1 MSKNE
6 PKELRILAP
15 REVKPKLD
23 YLAREVREAVGA
35 PISRRQA
42 LSLGGLAVL
51 GLSAAACGT
60 ASTSTSGGGGGSSAP
75 SGSSAG
81 GALAGK
87 PIENMLE
94 IFNWSEYDDPSTYA
108 NFKKQSEITSAGTQI
123 HETYYSSND
132 ELIAKLN
139 AGGAGY
145 DIIVPSQNAVAQL
158 VQEGKLMKLDF
169 SLIPNLSNIDPSFL
183 KANFDPTGEYHVIKD
198 FGTTGFYFNNKI
210 VTDKLETMHD
220 FYMAL
225 PKYVSKGRTNILDG
239 AEEVVPLALMA
250 LGLDANTD
258 SDADFKQANDF
269 LMSIRSGV
277 TTINSGDYINDASA
291 GKIIL
296 GQGWNGDMRRIVQA
310 RKAQGD
316 ITAVT
321 PTGKSE
327 IWADSWCIPS
337 TAPHPVAAHHWINWL
352 CTPAV
357 AVKEM
362 EYHNYPIPMQ
372 SAISQLST
380 DLKDDPLFNV
390 PTDLTNGY
398 EYILNVSPSVV
409 QKRTKIYTDFKAAG

>member
-1 MSKNE
+1 MTNNE
-6 PKELRILAP
+6 TNELRILAP

-23 YLAREVREAVGA
+23 SLARDVQEAVGS

-60 ASTSTSGGGGGSSAP
+60 ASTSTTGGGTSTAP
-75 SGSSAG
+75 SGSSAA

-108 NFKKQSEITSAGTQI
+108 DFKKQSDIAAAGTQI

-139 AGGAGY
+139 AGGAAY
-145 DIIVPSQNAVAQL
+145 DVIVPSQNAVAQL
-158 VQEGKLMKLDF
+158 IQENKLMKLDTA
-169 SLIPNLSNIDPSFL
+169 LLPNLSNIEPSFL

-198 FGTTGFYFNNKI
+198 FGVTGFYYNNKI
-210 VTDKLETMHD
+210 VTEKIETLKD
-220 FYMAL
+220 FYLAL
-225 PKYVSKGRTNILDG
+225 PKYVGKGRTNLLDG

-250 LGLDANTD
+250 LGLDPNTD
-258 SDADFKQANDF
+258 KDDELKQASDF

-277 TTINSGDYINDASA
+277 TTISGDYIADASA

-296 GQGWNGDMRRIVQA
+296 GQGWSGDMRRVVA
-310 RKAQGD
+310 AHKATGD
-316 ITAVT
+316 YTAIL
-321 PTGKSE
+321 PTGSSE
-327 IWADSWCIPS
+327 IWADAWCIPS

-362 EYHNYPIPMQ
+362 EYHNYPVPIQ
-372 SAISQLST
+372 SALDQVPAE
-380 DLKDDPLFNV
+380 LKNDPLFNV
-390 PTDLTNGY
+390 PTSLTDNY
-398 EYILNVSPSVV
+398 HYILNVSPAVV
-409 QKRTKIYTDFKAAG
+409 QKRTKIYTDFKVAS

>member
-1 MSKNE
+1 MTNNE
-6 PKELRILAP
+6 TNELRILAP

-23 YLAREVREAVGA
+23 SLARDVQEAVGS

-60 ASTSTSGGGGGSSAP
+60 ASTSTTGGGTSTAP

-108 NFKKQSEITSAGTQI
+108 DFKKQSDIAAAGTQI

-139 AGGAGY
+139 AGGAAY
-145 DIIVPSQNAVAQL
+145 DVIVPSQNAVAQL
-158 VQEGKLMKLDF
+158 IQENKLMKLDTA
-169 SLIPNLSNIDPSFL
+169 LIPNLSNIEPSFL

-198 FGTTGFYFNNKI
+198 FGVTGFYYNNKI
-210 VTDKLETMHD
+210 VTEKIETLKD
-220 FYMAL
+220 FYLAL
-225 PKYVSKGRTNILDG
+225 PKYVGKGRTNILDG

-250 LGLDANTD
+250 LGLDPNTD
-258 SDADFKQANDF
+258 KDDELKQASDF

-277 TTINSGDYINDASA
+277 TTISGDYIADASA

-296 GQGWNGDMRRIVQA
+296 GQGWSGDMRRVVEA
-310 RKAQGD
+310 HKATGD
-316 ITAVT
+316 FTAIL
-321 PTGKSE
+321 PTGSSE
-327 IWADSWCIPS
+327 IWADAWCIPA

-362 EYHNYPIPMQ
+362 EYHNYPVPIQ
-372 SAISQLST
+372 SALDQIPAE
-380 DLKDDPLFNV
+380 LKNDPLFNV
-390 PTDLTNGY
+390 PTSLTDNY
-398 EYILNVSPSVV
+398 HYILNVSPAVV
-409 QKRTKIYTDFKAAG
+409 QKRTKIYTDFKVAS

>member
-1 MSKNE
+1 MTNNE
-6 PKELRILAP
+6 TNELRILAP

-23 YLAREVREAVGA
+23 SLARDVQEAVGA

-60 ASTSTSGGGGGSSAP
+60 ASTGTTGGGASTAP
-75 SGSSAG
+75 SGSSAA

-108 NFKKQSEITSAGTQI
+108 DFKKQSDVAAAGTQI
-123 HETYYSSND
+123 HETYYASND

-139 AGGAGY
+139 AGGAAY

-158 VQEGKLMKLDF
+158 IQEQKLMKLDTA
-169 SLIPNLSNIDPSFL
+169 LIPNLSNIEPSFL

-198 FGTTGFYFNNKI
+198 FGVTGFYYNNKI
-210 VTDKLETMHD
+210 VTEKIETLKD
-220 FYMAL
+220 FYLAL
-225 PKYVSKGRTNILDG
+225 PKYVGKGRTNILDG

-250 LGLDANTD
+250 LGLDPNTD
-258 SDADFKQANDF
+258 KDDELKQANDF

-277 TTINSGDYINDASA
+277 TTISSDYIADASA

-296 GQGWNGDMRRIVQA
+296 GQGWSGDMRRVVEA
-310 RKAQGD
+310 HKATGD
-316 ITAVT
+316 FTAIL
-321 PTGKSE
+321 PTGSSE
-327 IWADSWCIPS
+327 IWADAWCIPT

-362 EYHNYPIPMQ
+362 EYHNYPVPIQ
-372 SAISQLST
+372 SALDQIPAE
-380 DLKDDPLFNV
+380 LKNDPLFNV
-390 PTDLTNGY
+390 PTSLTDNY
-398 EYILNVSPSVV
+398 HYILNVSPAVV
-409 QKRTKIYTDFKAAG
+409 QKRTKIYTDFKVAS

>member
-1 MSKNE
+1 MSENE

-60 ASTSTSGGGGGSSAP
+60 ASTSTSGGGGGSAAP
-75 SGSSAG
+75 SGSSAS

-94 IFNWSEYDDPSTYA
+94 IFNWSEYDDPSTYE
-108 NFKKQSEITSAGTQI
+108 NFKKQSEITAAGTQI

-132 ELIAKLN
+132 ELVAKMN

-145 DIIVPSQNAVAQL
+145 DIIVPTQNAVAQL
-158 VQEGKLMKLDF
+158 LQEGKLMKLDF
-169 SLIPNLSNIDPSFL
+169 SLIPNVSNITASFL
-183 KANFDPTGEYHVIKD
+183 KTNFDPTGEYHVAKD
-198 FGTTGFYFNNKI
+198 FGTTGFYYNNTI
-210 VTDKLETMHD
+210 ITEKLETMMD
-220 FYMAL
+220 FYNAL
-225 PKYVSKGRTNILDG
+225 PKYVSKGRTNVLDG
-239 AEEVVPLALMA
+239 AEEVVPLALLA

-258 SDADFKQANDF
+258 KDEDFAAAKDL
-269 LMSIRSGV
+269 LMKIRPGV
-277 TTINSGDYINDASA
+277 TTIVASDYINDASA

-316 ITAVT
+316 ITAIN

-327 IWADSWCIPS
+327 IWADSWCVPAD
-337 TAPHPVAAHHWINWL
+337 APHPVAAHHWINWL

-372 SAISQLST
+372 AALDQLSP
-380 DLKDDPLFNV
+380 DLKDDALFNV
-390 PTDLTNGY
+390 PTSLTDNY
-398 EYILNVSPSVV
+398 EYILNVSPEVV